1 MTVNEVL
8 KNVNKSLVHFAIFES
23 TNSTESMYENVD
35 TIKIRGRR
43 GKFVHPK
50 FLCTLEELENREVCD
65 IFPDYCPEFCRY
77 DETISNIDIEDTIE
91 PVLVIVV
98 KGKDK

>member
-1 MTVNEVL
+1 MTVSEVL
-8 KNVNKSLVHFAIFES
+8 KNVNKRFVHFAIFES
-23 TNSTESMYENVD
+23 TNSNESMYENIE
-35 TIKIRGRR
+35 TIKKY

-50 FLCTLEELENREVCD
+50 FSYTLEELKNREVCD

-77 DETISNIDIEDTIE
+77 DETITDIYIDDTIE

>member
-8 KNVNKSLVHFAIFES
+8 KNVHKGLVHFAIFES
-23 TNSTESMYENVD
+23 NNSNKSMYENID
-35 TIKIRGRR
+35 TIREYGRI
-43 GKFVHPK
+43 VHPK
-50 FLCTLEELENREVCD
+50 FPYTLKELENREVCD
-65 IFPDYCPEFCRY
+65 IFPDYCPELCRY
-77 DETISNIDIEDTIE
+77 DDDSSIDGIDIEDSIE

>member
-8 KNVNKSLVHFAIFES
+8 KNVHKGLVHFAIFES
-23 TNSTESMYENVD
+23 NNSNKSMYENID
-35 TIKIRGRR
+35 TITKRGRI
-43 GKFVHPK
+43 VHPK
-50 FLCTLEELENREVCD
+50 FPYTLEELENREVCD

-77 DETISNIDIEDTIE
+77 DETISAIDIEDTIE

-98 KGKDK
+98 KGKDE

>member
-35 TIKIRGRR
+35 TVKKY
-43 GKFVHPK
+43 GKMVHPK
-50 FLCTLEELENREVCD
+50 FLYTLEELKNREVCE
-65 IFPDYCPEFCRY
+65 IYPDYCPEFCRY
-77 DETISNIDIEDTIE
+77 DETISDIDVEDTIE
-91 PVLVIVV
+91 SVLVIVV
-98 KGKDK
+98 KEKAK

>member
-1 MTVNEVL
+1 MTVSEVL
-8 KNVNKSLVHFAIFES
+8 KNVHQCFAHFAILES
-23 TNSTESMYENVD
+23 TNSNESMYENIE
-35 TIKIRGRR
+35 TIKKY

-50 FLCTLEELENREVCD
+50 FSYTLEELKNREVCD
-65 IFPDYCPEFCRY
+65 IFPDYCPKFCRY
-77 DETISNIDIEDTIE
+77 DETITDIYIDDTIE

>member
-35 TIKIRGRR
+35 MVKKY
-43 GKFVHPK
+43 GKMVHPK
-50 FLCTLEELENREVCD
+50 FSYTLEELKNREVCD
-65 IFPDYCPEFCRY
+65 IYPDYCPEFCRY
-77 DETISNIDIEDTIE
+77 DETISDIDVEDTIE
-91 PVLVIVV
+91 SVLVIVV
-98 KGKDK
+98 KGEVK